1 MKCFQ
6 NEWNFTPMVYG
17 MLLRRTDPTPNTHAC
32 TLTWVPLTASI
43 TWRMLHPLVLCLEPN
58 SSTVVVRKA
67 PISGMPGNRCTLAGP
82 INMHKTCGFSF
93 QMLFFLEWRNEAWQ
107 NWGWHCYPRGSLH
120 FPQRTAWRVGYKYKY
135 KIQNLTGGEARN
147 PTHFP
152 HPPLMTILVIITR
165 VKPYTSRIKFQKASA
180 IYNRRIV
187 FFLQG
192 GIQGNEKQNVL
203 STILFEAVSR
213 ACSCHLR
220 TLSVSFV
227 FESLRHSVFWSCK
240 FLIYWKV
247 IISLKTVIEWEGC
260 KCLVKV

>member
-6 NEWNFTPMVYG
+6 NEWNFTPMVHS

-82 INMHKTCGFSF
+82 INMHKRCGFSF

-107 NWGWHCYPRGSLH
+107 NCGWQCYPRGSLH
-120 FPQRTAWRVGYKYKY
+120 FPQRTPWRVEYKYKY
-135 KIQNLTGGEARN
+135 KIQNITGGEARN
-147 PTHFP
+147 PSHFP

-187 FFLQG
+187 FFSTRRNPRKWKTECPVNHSVWSSLQG
-192 GIQGNEKQNVL
+192 LLLPSSYAEFLLRLWISQALGLLVL
-203 STILFEAVSR
+203 QVSYLLKSYNFFKNSDR
-213 ACSCHLR
+213 VR
-220 TLSVSFV
+220 RVQVS
-227 FESLRHSVFWSCK
+227 S
-240 FLIYWKV
+240 
-247 IISLKTVIEWEGC
+247 
-260 KCLVKV
+260 